1 MSIASIPSAKHVTMI
16 SQACKRTCPHIATFR
31 HNLSAYRFINGNQ
44 SHQLSRLSTMSIPT
58 TQKAIIITGHSAG
71 YDVIKYTD
79 VPTPQIESTEVLV
92 KNRYAGVNFVDGL
105 ARKGIMPTPVP
116 YILGRGA
123 TGTVAAVGDQV
134 TKYKV
139 GDNVSFSEPQSY
151 AQFVKFDQS
160 KVQVAK
166 LRPDLKGEEFER
178 YASLLQGLT
187 AVAFT
192 TLAHKVEAGQTIL
205 VWAAAGGV
213 GQFVVQLAH
222 EKGAKVIAI
231 ASTQKK
237 LDVAKSQGADFTVL
251 ASDDVAAKVAEFTG
265 GEGVDAVYDSVG
277 RESFET
283 SLKSTKKGGSF
294 LLFGYAL
301 GPVPNDAE
309 AQAEAQGVKLTR
321 PALPQYTGSQQV
333 WDSLTLELIQLLDE
347 GKVKYDSTTV
357 YDLKDYAQAAQDLEG
372 RKTTG
377 NLLLRIPQ

>member
-31 HNLSAYRFINGNQ
+31 RNLSAYRFINGNQ

-92 KNRYAGVNFVDGL
+92 RNRYAGINFVDGL

-166 LRPDLKGEEFER
+166 LRPDLKGDDFER

-187 AVAFT
+187 AVDFT

-251 ASDDVAAKVAEFTG
+251 ASDDVAAKVAELTG